1 MKKNY
6 RPLRELLLF
15 RYRSFI
21 REPEAVFWTYGFPLV
36 LTVALGVAFR
46 DQPPAQVYVDLVAGP
61 AAGAL
66 RRTLAPDG
74 GDHGFTVQV
83 NEPAECADRLRL
95 GKCQVVVSRGALPA
109 EVYTYRF
116 DPSRPESVSA
126 RARVDDALQRAS
138 GRTDPVSVSDAE
150 VTEPGS
156 RYIDFLIPGL
166 LGMNLMAGGMWG
178 IGYVTVDLR
187 VRKLLKLLI
196 ATPMRR
202 SYFLLSMVGGRMGF
216 VFPELVV
223 ILLAGVLLF
232 ELPIKGSL
240 LAVLVVSGCGALCFA
255 GLGLLVAS
263 RAQRLETA
271 AGLLNL
277 VMMPMWLLSGLF
289 FSTDHFPDQLQ
300 PVIQLLPLTQLIN
313 TLRAVIL
320 EGSGLG
326 SELGPLL
333 YLLAWG
339 LVSFYLALRWFRWT

>member
-21 REPEAVFWTYGFPLV
+21 REPEAVFWTYGFPLI
-36 LTVALGVAFR
+36 LTVALGIAFR
-46 DQPPAQVYVDLVAGP
+46 NRPPAQVLVDVEAGP
-61 AAGAL
+61 AAAAV
-66 RRTLAPDG
+66 RQILAPGNADDG
-74 GDHGFTVQV
+74 FKVQV
-83 NEPAECADRLRL
+83 NGPAQCADRLRL
-95 GKCQVVVSRGALPA
+95 GKCQVVVSAAPA
-109 EVYTYRF
+109 ADGYTYRY
-116 DPSRPESVSA
+116 DPSRPESVHA
-126 RARVDDALQRAS
+126 RARVDDALQRAA
-138 GRTDPVSVSDAE
+138 GRTDPVNVSDAE
-150 VTEPGS
+150 ITEPGS

-223 ILLAGVLLF
+223 ILLTGVLLF
-232 ELPIKGSL
+232 KLPIKGSL
-240 LAVLVVSGCGALCFA
+240 LAVLVVSACGALCFA

-289 FSTDHFPDQLQ
+289 FSTD
-300 PVIQLLPLTQLIN
+300 N
-313 TLRAVIL
+313 
-320 EGSGLG
+320 
-326 SELGPLL
+326 
-333 YLLAWG
+333 
-339 LVSFYLALRWFRWT
+339 FRTSCSR

>member
-15 RYRSFI
+15 RFRSFI
-21 REPEAVFWTYGFPLV
+21 REPEAVFWTYGFPLI
-36 LTVALGVAFR
+36 LTIALGIAFR
-46 DQPPAQVYVDLVAGP
+46 NRPPAQVYVDVEAGP
-61 AAGAL
+61 PAVAIQQS
-66 RRTLAPDG
+66 LAPNGADDG
-74 GDHGFTVQV
+74 FKVEV
-83 NEPAECADRLRL
+83 NEPARCADRLRL
-95 GKCQVVVSRGALPA
+95 GKCQVVVSADPA
-109 EVYTYRF
+109 TGQHTYRY
-116 DPSRPESVSA
+116 DPSRPESVHA
-126 RARVDDALQRAS
+126 RTQVDDALQRAA
-138 GRTDPVSVSDAE
+138 GRIDPITTRNAE

-187 VRKLLKLLI
+187 VRKLLKRLI

-202 SYFLLSMVGGRMGF
+202 SYFLLSMVGGRMSF
-216 VFPELVV
+216 VLPELVV
-223 ILLAGVLLF
+223 ILIVGVLLF
-232 ELPIKGSL
+232 KLPIRGSL
-240 LAVLVVSGCGALCFA
+240 LAVLVVAGCGGLCFA

-300 PVIQLLPLTQLIN
+300 PVIQALPLTQLIN
-313 TLRAVIL
+313 ALRAVIL
-320 EGSGLG
+320 EGNTLG
-326 SELGPLL
+326 SELLPLL

>member
-1 MKKNY
+1 MKNNY

-15 RYRSFI
+15 RFRSFI
-21 REPEAVFWTYGFPLV
+21 REPEAVFWTYGFPLI
-36 LTVALGVAFR
+36 LTIALGIAFR
-46 DQPPAQVYVDLVAGP
+46 NQPPAQVYVDLEAGP
-61 AAGAL
+61 TAVAL
-66 RRTLAPDG
+66 QQTLAPGGADDG
-74 GDHGFTVQV
+74 FRVQV
-83 NEPAECADRLRL
+83 NEPARCADRLRL
-95 GKCQVVVSRGALPA
+95 GKCQIVVSVDPA
-109 EVYTYRF
+109 TQHYTYRY
-116 DPSRPESVSA
+116 DPSRPESVLA
-126 RARVDDALQRAS
+126 RTQVDDALQRAA
-138 GRTDPVSVSDAE
+138 GRTDPLTVRDAE
-150 VTEPGS
+150 VTEPGA

-187 VRKLLKLLI
+187 VRKLLKRLI

-216 VFPELVV
+216 VLPELVV
-223 ILLAGVLLF
+223 ILLVGVLLF
-232 ELPIKGSL
+232 KLPIKGSL
-240 LAVLVVSGCGALCFA
+240 PAVFVVTVCGALCFA

-289 FSTDHFPDQLQ
+289 FSTDHFPDRLQ
-300 PVIQLLPLTQLIN
+300 PVIQALPLTQLIN
-313 TLRAVIL
+313 ALRAVIL
-320 EGSGLG
+320 EGNGLR
-326 SELGPLL
+326 SELFPLL